1 MLYEFSDGITEYIEE
16 KGFQIDVI
24 PAEDRLPEYP
34 HITVSVKSLSE
45 YMRMIAFLYEF
56 DNSLHERL
64 AFRGVSD
71 YRYSLSPSLKVYQER
86 EDYGYAYDFYNIEN
100 VLVNEFS
107 TTRPEEFVGITSNF
121 DLLAKMQH
129 LGLPTRLLDFSL
141 NPLVALYF
149 ACQSQSDTTA
159 RVLCARDTSSV
170 NSKDVIEAVC
180 GLYRIQEFAQFYLED
195 LLKDDAGI
203 IHYMSANIDPLM
215 AHPKCI
221 SERIRRQSGIFMVFP
236 NTVSDSAWF
245 NLESRE
251 EDCYH
256 INYASLQGKETL
268 RRIKECENPYEIY
281 GIEVEKELMGHRFV
295 VTPDTF
301 HKMKEYYQT
310 PDGFLVDRGN
320 QVHINSSVVW
330 AFRKR
335 FSIDSDVASI
345 SPNIMRNN
353 FCSILIDAKYKKSI
367 MRELDQVNINEA
379 FLFPEPEYTAKRIK
393 NRYIK

>member
-1 MLYEFSDGITEYIEE
+1 MMFEFSDGITEYIEE

-24 PAEDRLPEYP
+24 PAEDRFPEYP

-45 YMRMIAFLYEF
+45 YMRMISFLYEF
-56 DNSLHERL
+56 DHSLHERL

-71 YRYSLSPSLKVYQER
+71 YKYSLSPSLKVYQER
-86 EDYGYAYDFYNIEN
+86 EDYGYEYDYNIEN
-100 VLVNEFS
+100 VLVNELC
-107 TTRPEEFVGITSNF
+107 TTRPEEFAGITSDF

-159 RVLCARDTSSV
+159 RVLCTRDTSSV
-170 NSKDVIEAVC
+170 HSKDVIEAVC
-180 GLYRIQEFAQFYLED
+180 GLHRIPEFAQFFLDD
-195 LLKDDAGI
+195 LLEDDAGI
-203 IHYMSANIDPLM
+203 IQHMAANLDPLM

-221 SERIRRQSGIFMVFP
+221 SERIRRQSGIFMIFP

-245 NLESRE
+245 NLGSRDE
-251 EDCYH
+251 GCYH
-256 INYASLQGKETL
+256 INYETPQGKETL
-268 RRIKECENPYEIY
+268 RRIKECENPYKIY
-281 GIEVEKELMGHRFV
+281 GIDAETDLLGQRFV

-301 HKMKEYYQT
+301 HRMKEYYQT
-310 PDGFLVDRGN
+310 ADGFLVDRGDKM
-320 QVHINSSVVW
+320 HINSSVVW

-345 SPNIMRNN
+345 SPNIMKNN

>member
-16 KGFQIDVI
+16 KSFPIDVI
-24 PAEDRLPEYP
+24 PEENRIPEYP

-86 EDYGYAYDFYNIEN
+86 EDFGYAYDFYNIEN

-107 TTRPEEFVGITSNF
+107 TTRPEEFVGISSDF

-149 ACQSQSDTTA
+149 ACQSQSVTTA
-159 RVLCARDTSSV
+159 RVLCTRDTSSV
-170 NSKDVIEAVC
+170 HSKNVIEAVC
-180 GLYRIQEFAQFYLED
+180 GLYRTLEFTQFYLED

-203 IHYMSANIDPLM
+203 VNYMSANIDPLM

-221 SERIRRQSGIFMVFP
+221 SERIRRQSGIFMIFP
-236 NTVSDSAWF
+236 NTVTDSVWF
-245 NLESRE
+245 NLKSRAE
-251 EDCYH
+251 GCYWDCY
-256 INYASLQGKETL
+256 ATPQGREML
-268 RRIKECENPYEIY
+268 RRINECENPYEIY
-281 GIEVEKELMGHRFV
+281 GIEAGKDLMGHRFV

-301 HKMKEYYQT
+301 HKMKEYYQSSN
-310 PDGFLVDRGN
+310 DFLIDRAGKT
-320 QVHINSSVVW
+320 HINDRAAW
-330 AFRKR
+330 AFSKR
-335 FSIDSDVASI
+335 FSIDLDVASL
-345 SPNIMRNN
+345 SPNIMKDN

-367 MRELDQVNINEA
+367 MRELDHVNINEA

-393 NRYIK
+393 NRYIR

>member
-24 PAEDRLPEYP
+24 PEENRIPEYP

-56 DNSLHERL
+56 DHSLHERL

-86 EDYGYAYDFYNIEN
+86 EEFGYAYDFYNIEN

-107 TTRPEEFVGITSNF
+107 TTRPEEFVGISSNF

-129 LGLPTRLLDFSL
+129 LGLPTRLLDFTL

-159 RVLCARDTSSV
+159 RVLCTRDTSSV
-170 NSKDVIEAVC
+170 HSKDVIEAVC
-180 GLYRIQEFAQFYLED
+180 GLYQTLEFTQFFLED

-203 IHYMSANIDPLM
+203 ISYMGANKDPLM

-221 SERIRRQSGIFMVFP
+221 SERIRRQSGIFMIFP
-236 NTVSDSAWF
+236 NMVSDSAWF
-245 NLESRE
+245 NLASRGE
-251 EDCYH
+251 GCYH
-256 INYASLQGKETL
+256 INYENPQGKEML

-281 GIEVEKELMGHRFV
+281 GIEEGKDLMGHRFV

-310 PDGFLVDRGN
+310 TNGFLVDRGN
-320 QVHINSSVVW
+320 ELHINDSAAW
-330 AFRKR
+330 AFSKR

-345 SPNIMRNN
+345 SPNIMKEN

-393 NRYIK
+393 NRYIN

>member
-34 HITVSVKSLSE
+34 HITVYVKSLSE

-86 EDYGYAYDFYNIEN
+86 KDLGYAYDFYNIEN
-100 VLVNEFS
+100 ALVNEFT
-107 TTRPEEFVGITSNF
+107 TTRPEEFVGISSNF

-159 RVLCARDTSSV
+159 RVLCTRDTSSV
-170 NSKDVIEAVC
+170 CSKDVIEAVC
-180 GLYRIQEFAQFYLED
+180 GLYQTLEFVQLYLED
-195 LLKDDAGI
+195 LMQDDAGI
-203 IHYMSANIDPLM
+203 IEFMGANLEPLM
-215 AHPKCI
+215 AQPKCI

-236 NTVSDSAWF
+236 NTISDNAWF
-245 NLESRE
+245 NLESRN
-251 EDCYH
+251 DGCYH
-256 INYASLQGKETL
+256 INYETPQRKETL
-268 RRIKECENPYEIY
+268 RRIKKCENPYEIY
-281 GIEVEKELMGHRFV
+281 GIEVGKDLMGHRFV

-301 HKMKEYYQT
+301 HKMKKYYQT
-310 PDGFLVDRGN
+310 SNDFYMDRGN
-320 QVHINSSVVW
+320 ELHINDSVAW
-330 AFRKR
+330 AFSKR
-335 FSIDSDVASI
+335 FSIDSDVAAL
-345 SPNIMRNN
+345 SPKIMKEN

>member
-24 PAEDRLPEYP
+24 PAENRLPEYP

-86 EDYGYAYDFYNIEN
+86 EDFGYAYDFYNIEN
-100 VLVNEFS
+100 ALVNEFS
-107 TTRPEEFVGITSNF
+107 TTRPEEFAGISSNF

-149 ACQSQSDTTA
+149 ACQSQSDITA
-159 RVLCARDTSSV
+159 RVLCTRDTSSV
-170 NSKDVIEAVC
+170 YSKDVIEAVC
-180 GLYRIQEFAQFYLED
+180 GLYQTLEFGQLYLED
-195 LLKDDAGI
+195 LLKDDSGI
-203 IHYMSANIDPLM
+203 IHYMGANKESLM

-221 SERIRRQSGIFMVFP
+221 SERIRRQSGIFMIFP
-236 NTVSDSAWF
+236 NTISDNAWF
-245 NLESRE
+245 NLGNRPGE
-251 EDCYH
+251 CYH
-256 INYASLQGKETL
+256 LNYATPQGKETL
-268 RRIKECENPYEIY
+268 RRIKEYENPYAIY
-281 GIEVEKELMGHRFV
+281 GIEEGTDLRGHRFI
-295 VTPDTF
+295 VTPDVF
-301 HKMKEYYQT
+301 HRMEEYYRT
-310 PDGFLVDRGN
+310 LNGLLVYREN
-320 QVHINSSVVW
+320 ELYINDSAAW
-330 AFRKR
+330 AVNKR
-335 FSIDSDVASI
+335 FLIESDVASI
-345 SPNIMRNN
+345 SPNIMKEN

>member
-1 MLYEFSDGITEYIEE
+1 MLFEFSDGITEYIEE
-16 KGFQIDVI
+16 KSFQIDVI
-24 PAEDRLPEYP
+24 PAEDRIAEYP

-45 YMRMIAFLYEF
+45 YLKMIAFLYEF
-56 DNSLHERL
+56 DNLFHERL

-71 YRYSLSPSLKVYQER
+71 FRYSLSPSLKVYQER
-86 EDYGYAYDFYNIEN
+86 EDYGYAYDDNVEN

-107 TTRPEEFVGITSNF
+107 TTRPEEFAGISSDF

-159 RVLCARDTSSV
+159 RVLCTRDTSSV
-170 NSKDVIEAVC
+170 YSMKVIEAVC
-180 GLYRIQEFAQFYLED
+180 GLYRIPEFARVYLED
-195 LLKDDAGI
+195 LMQDDAGI
-203 IHYMSANIDPLM
+203 SRYLGANLEPLM

-221 SERIRRQSGIFMVFP
+221 SERIRRQSGIFMIFP
-236 NTVSDSAWF
+236 NTVYDSAWF
-245 NLESRE
+245 NLQNRNEN
-251 EDCYH
+251 CYQ
-256 INYASLQGKETL
+256 INYATPQGKETL
-268 RRIKECENPYEIY
+268 RKIKECENPYEIY
-281 GIEVEKELMGHRFV
+281 GFEAGTDLQGHRFI
-295 VTPDTF
+295 VTS
-301 HKMKEYYQT
+301 QT
-310 PDGFLVDRGN
+310 YHRIRKYCRKSNNFLVDRDDKLRIKDSN
-320 QVHINSSVVW
+320 AW

-335 FSIDSDVASI
+335 FSVASDVASI
-345 SPNIMRNN
+345 PPHIMKEN

>member
-1 MLYEFSDGITEYIEE
+1 MLYEFSDGIAEYIEE
-16 KGFQIDVI
+16 KSFQIDVI
-24 PAEDRLPEYP
+24 PAEDRHPEYP

-107 TTRPEEFVGITSNF
+107 TTRPEEFVGISSNF

-129 LGLPTRLLDFSL
+129 LGLPTRLLDFTL

-159 RVLCARDTSSV
+159 RVLCTRDTSSV
-170 NSKDVIEAVC
+170 HYKDVIEAVC
-180 GLYRIQEFAQFYLED
+180 GLYQTLEFGQLYLED
-195 LLKDDAGI
+195 LLKDDDGI
-203 IHYMSANIDPLM
+203 IHYLSANAEPLM

-251 EDCYH
+251 EGWYH
-256 INYASLQGKETL
+256 INYANSQGKEML
-268 RRIKECENPYEIY
+268 RRIKACENPYEIY
-281 GIEVEKELMGHRFV
+281 GIEAGKDLMGHRFV
-295 VTPDTF
+295 VTPNTF

-310 PDGFLVDRGN
+310 SNGFLVDRGN
-320 QVHINSSVVW
+320 ELHINDSAAW

-345 SPNIMRNN
+345 SPNIMKES

-367 MRELDQVNINEA
+367 MRELNQVNINEA